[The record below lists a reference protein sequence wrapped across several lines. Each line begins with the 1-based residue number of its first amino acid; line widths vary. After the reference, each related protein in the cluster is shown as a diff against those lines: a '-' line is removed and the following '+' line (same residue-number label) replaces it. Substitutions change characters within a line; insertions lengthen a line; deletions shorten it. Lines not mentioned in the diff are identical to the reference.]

1 MCVCVCT
8 WCIYKYI
15 HKYKLFLDN
24 AILAIFTPAFSNR
37 FRVAFN
43 DVLNIRE
50 NACRVLFGSPN
61 KIIQVY
67 LVKVILL
74 RPPFY
79 SDSTKIALSSLL
91 LFGMKRRWNGTY
103 AYLVIRD
110 TQSFLLDVF
119 FSSHLACKNYI
130 IFHTRNVERSYN
142 HTCRHV
148 TPLM

>member
-15 HKYKLFLDN
+15 HKYKLLLDN

-103 AYLVIRD
+103 AYRHPRHAIILTRR
-110 TQSFLLDVF
+110 F
-119 FSSHLACKNYI
+119 FFIPSCLQKLHNISH
-130 IFHTRNVERSYN
+130 SQ
-142 HTCRHV
+142 CRTFV
-148 TPLM
+148 